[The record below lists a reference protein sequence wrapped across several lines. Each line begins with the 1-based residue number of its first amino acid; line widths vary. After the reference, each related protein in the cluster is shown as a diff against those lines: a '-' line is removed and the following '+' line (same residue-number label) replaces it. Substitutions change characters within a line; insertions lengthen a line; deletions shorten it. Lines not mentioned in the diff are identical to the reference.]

1 MIFYLYVIKGSASST
16 FEINAYSWIEWKG
29 HSLIVISFIPIIP
42 TNKRMNEIS
51 LSLVFLSRATRW
63 SYLWWIIWLIG
74 WLIEWILANTEKELA
89 GALMWHCPN
98 CSDSLSQE
106 GFLVNQS
113 SKWYIND
120 DDIFFFLWNLMEP
133 KERKKNVIEKRGYS
147 LDSAHAK
154 KLGFLLSLGMGHWA
168 HAHVQWCNLI

>member
-74 WLIEWILANTEKELA
+74 WLIEWILANTEKEPA

-120 DDIFFFLWNLMEP
+120 DDIYFFCEISWNL
-133 KERKKNVIEKRGYS
+133 KKGKKCYREKRLFAG
-147 LDSAHAK
+147 
-154 KLGFLLSLGMGHWA
+154 
-168 HAHVQWCNLI
+168 QCTC